1 MLPNAQWNM
10 ASQRGARNAP
20 GAAPVTEQPLDLHR
34 FGRTLARGK
43 WVLLF
48 CALLGLL
55 GAGAVTYVRSPQYSA
70 SALML
75 LPSSATPS
83 DGNGQSA
90 GQSGPNTDTQVQIA
104 RSTDVLAPAAANIHF
119 PGGANQLRRQVAVSA
134 PTPDILKF
142 VGKATT
148 PQSAIAIA
156 NAAANSYRAYVA
168 GSATTQNEALLATLR
183 AQANAQNQQLESV
196 NAELSSAQA
205 AKAPGDRVAQL
216 LTQQS
221 TIQNQL
227 NSTNQQIATTELCPQ
242 CSTNAFKM
250 LESATTASSDAT
262 RTTTR
267 NLAIGGIVGL
277 LVAVAYLV
285 LRETRESR
293 AVHVEA
299 EEVAVPVA
307 ETEAVT
313 DVAGAHKV
321 AAIVTRRARTVDDWH
336 SLFANYTP
344 SDDERWSL
352 RRVLRGLLA
361 AEARPPAHVT
371 VVTLAQDVDAVAIA
385 PQLAAFAATAGVKT
399 LLLVN
404 GRDPSV
410 AALRQ
415 ACRETA
421 LAHEPARPNLWVMD
435 GKVDEEEWPA
445 VQLIVTSVV
454 GDQPAHDAGANPSS
468 TLLAISAVAV
478 TPERIT
484 AAAAAAAAGQHPWAG
499 VIVANPSP
507 DDGTLRRVADA
518 S

>member
-1 MLPNAQWNM
+1 M
-10 ASQRGARNAP
+10 ASQGGARNAP
-20 GAAPVTEQPLDLHR
+20 AAAPVTEQPLDLHR
-34 FGRTLARGK
+34 FGQTLARGK
-43 WVLLF
+43 WVLLL
-48 CALLGLL
+48 CALVGLL
-55 GAGAVTYVRSPQYSA
+55 GAGAVTYIRSPQYSA
-70 SALML
+70 SSLML
-75 LPSSATPS
+75 LPAASTPS
-83 DGNGQSA
+83 NGNGQST
-90 GQSGPNTDTQVQIA
+90 PNTDTQIQIA
-104 RSTDVLAPAAANIHF
+104 TSTDVLAPAAAKIHF
-119 PGGANQLRRQVAVSA
+119 SGGANQLRHQVAVTD

-142 VGKATT
+142 VGKAKT

-156 NAAANSYRAYVA
+156 NAVATSYSTYVA
-168 GSATTQNEALLATLR
+168 GSANVQNQALLATLK
-183 AQANAQNQQLESV
+183 AQANAQNEQLASV
-196 NAELSSAQA
+196 SAALSSAQA
-205 AKAPGDRVAQL
+205 SRASGDRIAQL
-216 LTQQS
+216 LTQQ
-221 TIQNQL
+221 TTVQNQL
-227 NSTNQQIATTELCPQ
+227 NSTNQQIATAELCPQ
-242 CSTNAFKM
+242 CSTNAFKI
-250 LESATTASSDAT
+250 LEAASTASSDAT

-267 NLAIGGIVGL
+267 NLAIGGIAGIL
-277 LVAVAYLV
+277 FAIAYLL
-285 LRETRESR
+285 LRETRENR
-293 AVHVEA
+293 AAPVEA
-299 EEVAVPVA
+299 EDVPQPLDETPDVTAGAGTHEVASIVA
-307 ETEAVT
+307 
-313 DVAGAHKV
+313 
-321 AAIVTRRARTVDDWH
+321 RRARTVDDWH
-336 SLFANYTP
+336 SLFANYAP

-361 AEARPPAHVT
+361 AETRPPAHAT

-385 PQLAAFAATAGVKT
+385 PQLAAFAASAGVKT
-399 LLLVN
+399 LLIVT

-454 GDQPAHDAGANPSS
+454 GDQPAYDAGANPSS

-507 DDGTLRRVADA
+507 DDGTVRRVADA